1 MSEQQREQ
9 SIKKIRSLWQMAKD
23 AVDDDHYGA
32 DRWVAHYEEVLS
44 ILDKKIP
51 KKIKK

>member
-1 MSEQQREQ
+1 
-9 SIKKIRSLWQMAKD
+9 MAKD

-44 ILDKKIP
+44 ILDKRS